1 MTFAAYFG
9 VVFMCF
15 SKFGQEN
22 GSEVIIT
29 VEEQTENENEEEPDF
44 IVPAGNPNLYPRES
58 TGYLIALLAGICA
71 GTAYTIVRKMNQ
83 TMHYIYSAFYN
94 GLAGIPFFIVL
105 YFINPDSLSFKTYT
119 WASVGL
125 MLLGATGDL
134 IGQVCMSMAYRYED
148 ASRIGPI
155 NYFMIVF

>member
-15 SKFGQEN
+15 ARFGMDD

-29 VEEQTENENEEEPDF
+29 IEGEDPSFEV
-44 IVPAGNPNLYPRES
+44 ISGNPNPYPNE
-58 TGYLIALLAGICA
+58 TLGYLIALLAGICA
-71 GTAYTIVRKMNQ
+71 GTAYAIVRKMNQ

-105 YFINPDSLSFKTYT
+105 YFINPSSLQFNKYEWS
-119 WASVGL
+119 SVGL
-125 MLLGATGDL
+125 MILGSCGDL
-134 IGQVCMSMAYRYED
+134 IGQVCMSMAY
-148 ASRIGPI
+148 
-155 NYFMIVF
+155 